1 MEMEEDGAMMQA
13 EVDNLDKEIKK
24 KENQV
29 VRSGRTATTRAVKI
43 CLRRYLKQGMD
54 RWKESVNTKV
64 AMEDGSNLVIGKM
77 RKKFLR

>member
-1 MEMEEDGAMMQA
+1 M
-13 EVDNLDKEIKK
+13 
-24 KENQV
+24 
-29 VRSGRTATTRAVKI
+29 RSGRTATTRAVKI